1 MLHPLKI
8 QQDIQALYKKLH
20 EVDQSLS
27 HLHIS
32 ILSLWGQIPNLQ
44 NLESHQQN
52 ISAQRNLNHL
62 SRLHDQADQLGYQRK
77 AHY

>member
-27 HLHIS
+27 HLHI
-32 ILSLWGQIPNLQ
+32 
-44 NLESHQQN
+44 
-52 ISAQRNLNHL
+52 
-62 SRLHDQADQLGYQRK
+62 
-77 AHY
+77 